1 MNRTDFGFLGSNAGN
16 EANEEIATIL
26 LEAGADPELKNAK
39 GQTVMELAESR
50 RNHWV
55 VEILKN
61 FPKKKLHEATIGL
74 LMTQKRKTEPL
85 SKAFETLSNRDLN
98 REIKSYLGGKKRS
111 KRSQKMGRKTRKG
124 NPRK

>member
-1 MNRTDFGFLGSNAGN
+1 
-16 EANEEIATIL
+16 
-26 LEAGADPELKNAK
+26 
-39 GQTVMELAESR
+39 MELAESR

-61 FPKKKLHEATIGL
+61 FPKEKLHKATIGL

-111 KRSQKMGRKTRKG
+111 KRSKKVGRKTRKG